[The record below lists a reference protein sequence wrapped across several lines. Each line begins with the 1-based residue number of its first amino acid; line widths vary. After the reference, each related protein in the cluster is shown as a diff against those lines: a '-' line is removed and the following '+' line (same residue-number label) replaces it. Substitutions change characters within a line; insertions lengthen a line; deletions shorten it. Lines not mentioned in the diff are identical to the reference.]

1 MSQKVSFHELA
12 ELELNEAAFF
22 FEMEREGLGSRF
34 LLAVE
39 AATSQ
44 IKEHPQASPIIIQN
58 IRRKLLRTF
67 PYNIIYSVQPDRI
80 RILAVANQ
88 RRRPFYWRS
97 RA

>member
-34 LLAVE
+34 LSAVE

-44 IKEHPQASPIIIQN
+44 I
-58 IRRKLLRTF
+58 
-67 PYNIIYSVQPDRI
+67 
-80 RILAVANQ
+80 
-88 RRRPFYWRS
+88 
-97 RA
+97 